1 MWGLKLRPTN
11 VRASAIEMKLQIFQV
26 DAFTSKPFGGNP
38 AAVVPLEGWLPDETM
53 LAIAGENN
61 LAETAFFVKNGGQ
74 YDIRWFTPAV
84 EVNLCGHATLA
95 SAHVIFNELKLKDSQ
110 IKFHSHR
117 SGELGVTKDRDR
129 LVLDFPAYPMTEIEP
144 IPMLVEAEVPPI
156 KYWESQGNML
166 FLLLEDQKAVESLEP
181 DMHDVLKLPYDEVI
195 ITAKGDDCDFA
206 SRMFAPR
213 IGIPEDP
220 VTGAIHCSLIP
231 HWANELGKTTLFA
244 RQVSKRGGEL
254 FCELKGDRVAIGG
267 NATLFMKGEIYVE
280 SEGGKSIGA

>member
-1 MWGLKLRPTN
+1 
-11 VRASAIEMKLQIFQV
+11 MKLEIFQV

-38 AAVVPLEGWLPDETM
+38 AAVVPLTEWLADKVM
-53 LAIAGENN
+53 MNIAAENN
-61 LAETAFFVKNGGQ
+61 LAETAFFIKNGDQ
-74 YDIRWFTPAV
+74 YDIRWFTPRV

-95 SAHVIFNELKLKDSQ
+95 TADVIFNELKLEDSQ

-117 SGELGVTKDRDR
+117 SGELGVTKDGDR

-144 IPMLVEAEVPPI
+144 IQMLVEAEVPPI

-166 FLLLEDQKAVESLEP
+166 FLLLEDQKAVASLEP
-181 DMHDVLKLPYDEVI
+181 DMHKVMELPYDEVI
-195 ITAKGDDCDFA
+195 ITAKGDDCDFV

-231 HWANELGKTTLFA
+231 YWAEQLGKTELFA
-244 RQVSKRGGEL
+244 RQVSVCGGEL
-254 FCELKGDRVAIGG
+254 FCELAGDRVKIGG
-267 NATLFMKGEIYVE
+267 NATLIP
-280 SEGGKSIGA
+280 EGRDLY